1 MTQPNSAEKAPLML
15 HLSPD
20 VARRLMVAAETQ
32 RRTPAD
38 LAADLLDRYLPK
50 LPAAGQKKGNIPYS

>member
-1 MTQPNSAEKAPLML
+1 MTQPTNPEKVPLML

-32 RRTPAD
+32 RRTPAG
-38 LAADLLDRYLPK
+38 LAADLLDRYLPR
-50 LPAAGQKKGNIPYS
+50 PPTTGPKKNIPYS